1 MTDCCESHETQS
13 IRATDPELAA
23 RLISQA
29 YGDGGKE
36 HRIIRGASLISV
48 SALLALGS
56 CFSISAAFQKRFSA
70 FLRLIARYA
79 SFSRSDAASLAFLSM
94 ASLSLSQ
101 LQAFPWIACDR
112 ASLRPCDLA
121 DGFLGAA
128 DTIADLLKLPRPDG
142 FAPAGLS
149 SSSLRLLQELAA
161 DCSSPVASPASEEA
175 LEALEELSEWL
186 SSRAPSGFFFGASE
200 GDGSLFGFWPS
211 EEALEALEAADFL
224 NDDPS
229 IQAFFLQSA
238 EEAGLELSGI
248 GDGFRGEA
256 EGLTEEAA
264 GAFFA
269 QDLAEELGA
278 VDFQK
283 LSWPLTCVD
292 WEQAWKELSMGDGF
306 SASPSHKFGLFWIF
320 QAS

>member
-1 MTDCCESHETQS
+1 M
-13 IRATDPELAA
+13 
-23 RLISQA
+23 
-29 YGDGGKE
+29 
-36 HRIIRGASLISV
+36 
-48 SALLALGS
+48 
-56 CFSISAAFQKRFSA
+56 
-70 FLRLIARYA
+70 
-79 SFSRSDAASLAFLSM
+79 
-94 ASLSLSQ
+94 SLSLSQ

-128 DTIADLLKLPRPDG
+128 DVIADLLGLPRPDG
-142 FAPAGLS
+142 TAPAGLS

-161 DCSSPVASPASEEA
+161 DCSSSVSSPASEA
-175 LEALEELSEWL
+175 QLWALEELSGWL

-229 IQAFFLQSA
+229 VQAFFLQSA
-238 EEAGLELSGI
+238 EEAGLELSADGI

-264 GAFFA
+264 GAFYA

-278 VDFQK
+278 FDFQK

-306 SASPSHKFGLFWIF
+306 RASPSHKFGMFWIF